1 MVAKIS
7 IGSSLYGALAYN
19 GEKINQEKGRLLVT
33 NKIFDDGTGKVDI
46 NRAVEDFRF
55 NMPLQVRTEKPVIH
69 ISLNPH
75 PDDKLTDVELADI
88 AREYMDKLGY
98 GNQPYM
104 VYKHEDIN
112 RHHLHIVSIR
122 VDEKGKC
129 LNNAYNFQRSKAI
142 TRELEQKYGLHTAER
157 QRATRQEPECR
168 VDPTN
173 GDVKHQVGNVARSLM
188 HYHFQSLGEFRALLS
203 LYNVTVEEVR
213 GEARGREYHGLVY
226 SATDDKGNKYGN
238 PFKSSLFGKAVGYEA
253 FLKHI
258 ALSQNQIREKKLAAS
273 TKATVASVLRQTTNS
288 EEFIERLKAKGI
300 DTVFRETDT
309 GRIYGATFI
318 DHNTGCVFNGSRFG
332 KDFSANALQKHFSK
346 EPKEADS
353 QEMKETEPLEYNP
366 NPEQDRESSVFQ
378 QTDFFSNA
386 FGLGLLSLDEQGTD
400 FNEEAFIRKMQRKKK
415 KKQQRKM

>member
-19 GEKINQEKGRLLVT
+19 GEKINQENGRLLVT
-33 NKIFDDGTGKVDI
+33 NKIFDEGTGKVDI
-46 NRAVEDFRF
+46 HRAVEDFKF
-55 NMPLQVRTEKPVIH
+55 YMPLQVRTEKPVMH

-122 VDEKGKC
+122 VDEEGKC

-157 QRATRQEPECR
+157 QRATRQESLAR

-173 GDVKHQVGNVARSLM
+173 GNVKKQVGNVVKLLM
-188 HYHFQSLGEFRALLS
+188 RYHFQSLGEYRALLS

-213 GEARGREYHGLVY
+213 GEARGREYYGLVY
-226 SATDDKGNKYGN
+226 SATDDKGNKTGN
-238 PFKSSLFGKAVGYEA
+238 PFKSSVFGKSVGSEA
-253 FLKHI
+253 FQKHI
-258 ALSQNQIREKKLAAS
+258 DFSQKQIKEKKLVAS
-273 TKATVASVLRQTTNS
+273 TIATVATALQQATSRG
-288 EEFIERLKAKGI
+288 EFIAELKAKGI

-318 DHNTGCVFNGSRFG
+318 DHNSGCVFNGSRLG
-332 KDFSANALQKHFSK
+332 KEFSANALQEHFSK
-346 EPKEADS
+346 TSSNAGNSNIEQPS
-353 QEMKETEPLEYNP
+353 GHET
-366 NPEQDRESSVFQ
+366 FQ
-378 QTDFFSNA
+378 QQEQEWKLSPQNEFWEC
-386 FGLGLLSLDEQGTD
+386 GLGLLSLDTQGTD
-400 FNEEAFIRKMQRKKK
+400 YEEEAFIRKMQRKKRK
-415 KKQQRKM
+415 QQQRKM